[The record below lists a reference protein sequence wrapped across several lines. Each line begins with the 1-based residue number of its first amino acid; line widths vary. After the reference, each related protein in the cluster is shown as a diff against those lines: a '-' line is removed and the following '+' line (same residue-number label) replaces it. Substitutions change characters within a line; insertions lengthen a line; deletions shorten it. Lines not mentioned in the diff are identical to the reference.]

1 VTLNIIWEGF
11 VAEHESQPKPADQWG
26 WVVVTWALVAVPL
39 LWGVWNTLVKASAL
53 FK

>member
-1 VTLNIIWEGF
+1 MT
-11 VAEHESQPKPADQWG
+11 EHETQSTQPGQWG
-26 WVVVTWALVAVPL
+26 LVAVTWALVAVPL